1 MNPDTRHWRGRDL
14 LREDRGQTLVL
25 FALALSSLVL
35 SLGLAVDLGFAYITK
50 AKLSKAVDGACLTA
64 MRNLSQGQET
74 ATTLATNSFNANY
87 RATSLDANS
96 PTLAINFSTDA
107 NGQTFVSVSATAI
120 IKTQFMALLPAYRT
134 LPVSDSA
141 QATRGKLVMSLIL
154 DRSGSMQ
161 SNGGASALP
170 PAVGTFVNYFDNSTD
185 EVAMVSFGSNATVD
199 VPIETN
205 FITPITHAAN
215 ALRGNFSG
223 GTFGPGGLT
232 LAKSQNDGVPVN
244 PGQNVV
250 KVAVYFTDGY
260 VNVIQD
266 TLSCSGAMT
275 LYNYGGYDS
284 GNTVDFFNPNNG
296 SSLATYTTGSRGS
309 SSWSPSNFCLK
320 NLPGFTSRIDGTT
333 KAFTRTNVTAD
344 ARYRALQTAN
354 TMRTEGMYIY
364 AIGLGSSVDQA
375 FLQQIAN
382 DPAGSYY
389 DSSQPAGMAVFVP
402 NCPSSTCSA
411 ELQQVFQTIAAQILL
426 RLTQ

>member
-1 MNPDTRHWRGRDL
+1 MNTKLRRWLRLHKLRDN
-14 LREDRGQTLVL
+14 RGQTLVL

-35 SLGLAVDLGFAYITK
+35 SLGLAVDLGFAYVTK

-64 MRNLSQGQET
+64 MRNLSQGQTT

-107 NGQTFVSVSATAI
+107 NGQTFVSVNATAT
-120 IKTQFMALLPAYRT
+120 IKTQFMALLPAFRT

-161 SNGGASALP
+161 TNGGASALP
-170 PAVGTFVNYFDNSTD
+170 PATGTFVNYFDNTTD
-185 EVAMVSFGSNATVD
+185 EVAMVSFASNATVD
-199 VPIETN
+199 VAIGTN
-205 FITPITHAAN
+205 FITPITNAAN
-215 ALRGNFSG
+215 ALSGHFTG

-232 LAKSQNDGVPVN
+232 LAKSQNESVPVI

-266 TLSCSGAMT
+266 TLSCNGTMT

-284 GNTVDFFNPNNG
+284 GSTVAFFSPTSG
-296 SSLATYTTGSRGS
+296 TSLATYNSGSRT
-309 SSWSPSNFCLK
+309 WSPSSFCLK
-320 NLPGFTSRIDGTT
+320 NLAGFTSQIDGTT
-333 KAFTRTNVTAD
+333 KTFTRSNVTAD
-344 ARYRALQTAN
+344 AQYRALQTAN
-354 TMRTEGMYIY
+354 AMRAEGMYIY
-364 AIGLGSSVDQA
+364 AIGLGTSVDNA

-382 DPAGSYY
+382 DPASSSYNAA
-389 DSSQPAGMAVFVP
+389 QPVGMAVFVP
-402 NCPSSTCSA
+402 NCPSSTCSSD
-411 ELQQVFQTIAAQILL
+411 LQQVFQTIAAQILL

>member
-1 MNPDTRHWRGRDL
+1 MSINVRRWPKLNKFRD
-14 LREDRGQTLVL
+14 ERGQTLVL

-35 SLGLAVDLGFAYITK
+35 TLGLAVDLGFAYVTK

-64 MRNLSQGQET
+64 MRNLAQGQAT

-87 RATSLDANS
+87 RATSLDAS
-96 PTLAINFSTDA
+96 PPSVAINFSTDA
-107 NGQTFVSVSATAI
+107 NGQTFVTVNATAT
-120 IKTQFMALLPAYRT
+120 IKTQFMALLPDYRT

-141 QATRGKLVMSLIL
+141 QATRGKLVMSLVL

-161 SNGGASALP
+161 TNGGASALP
-170 PAVGTFVNYFDNSTD
+170 PAVGTFVNYFDNTND
-185 EVAMVSFGSNATVD
+185 KVAMVSFASNATVD
-199 VPIETN
+199 VAIGTN
-205 FITPITHAAN
+205 FITPITNAAN
-215 ALRGNFSG
+215 ALSGHFTG

-232 LAKSQNDGVPVN
+232 LGKSQNESVPVD

-260 VNVIQD
+260 ANVIQD
-266 TLSCSGAMT
+266 TLSCSGTMT

-284 GNTVDFFNPNNG
+284 GNTVGFFDPTTGN
-296 SSLATYTTGSRGS
+296 SLATYNS
-309 SSWSPSNFCLK
+309 SSRTWNPSNFCLK
-320 NLPGFTSRIDGTT
+320 NLAGFTSQIDGTT

-354 TMRTEGMYIY
+354 AMRAEGMYIY
-364 AIGLGSSVDQA
+364 AIGLGTSIDTD

-382 DPAGSYY
+382 DPA
-389 DSSQPAGMAVFVP
+389 SSNYNSTQPEGMAVFVRD
-402 NCPSSTCSA
+402 CPSSTCSSD
-411 ELQQVFQTIAAQILL
+411 LQQVFQTIAAQILL

>member
-1 MNPDTRHWRGRDL
+1 MRLHRLRDN
-14 LREDRGQTLVL
+14 RGQTLVL

-35 SLGLAVDLGFAYITK
+35 SLGLAVDLGFAYVTK

-64 MRNLSQGQET
+64 MRNLSQGQTT

-87 RATSLDANS
+87 RATSLDANPPALS
-96 PTLAINFSTDA
+96 INFSTDA
-107 NGQTFVSVSATAI
+107 NGQTFVSVNATAT
-120 IKTQFMALLPAYRT
+120 IKTQFMALLPAFRT

-161 SNGGASALP
+161 TNGGASALP
-170 PAVGTFVNYFDNSTD
+170 PATGTFVNYFDNTTD
-185 EVAMVSFGSNATVD
+185 EVAMVSFASNATVD
-199 VPIETN
+199 VAIGTN
-205 FITPITHAAN
+205 FITPITNAAN
-215 ALRGNFSG
+215 ALSGHFTG

-232 LAKSQNDGVPVN
+232 LAKSQNESVPVI

-260 VNVIQD
+260 VNVVQD
-266 TLSCSGAMT
+266 NLSCNGTMT

-284 GNTVDFFNPNNG
+284 GNTVAFFDPSSG
-296 SSLATYTTGSRGS
+296 TSLATYNS
-309 SSWSPSNFCLK
+309 SSRTWSPSSFCLK
-320 NLPGFTSRIDGTT
+320 NLAGFTSQIDGTT
-333 KAFTRTNVTAD
+333 KTFTRSNVTAD

-354 TMRTEGMYIY
+354 AMRAEGMYIY
-364 AIGLGSSVDQA
+364 AIGLGTSVDTA

-382 DPAGSYY
+382 DPASSSYNAA
-389 DSSQPAGMAVFVP
+389 QPVGMAVFVP
-402 NCPSSTCSA
+402 NCPSSTCSSD
-411 ELQQVFQTIAAQILL
+411 LQQVFQTIAAQILL

>member
-1 MNPDTRHWRGRDL
+1 MKRWTTLRRLRD
-14 LREDRGQTLVL
+14 DRGQTLVL
-25 FALALSSLVL
+25 FALALSSLIL
-35 SLGLAVDLGFAYITK
+35 SLGLAVDLGFAYVTK

-64 MRNLSQGQET
+64 MRNLAQGQTT

-87 RATSLDANS
+87 RSTSLDAS
-96 PTLAINFSTDA
+96 PPAVSINFSTDA
-107 NGQTFVSVSATAI
+107 NGQTFVTVNATAT

-141 QATRGKLVMSLIL
+141 QATRGKLVMSIVL

-161 SNGGASALP
+161 TNGGASALP
-170 PAVGTFVNYFDNSTD
+170 PAVGTFVNYFNNTVD
-185 EVAMVSFGSNATVD
+185 EVAMVSFASNATVD
-199 VPIETN
+199 VAIGTN
-205 FITPITHAAN
+205 FISPITNAAN
-215 ALRGNFSG
+215 ALNGHFTG

-232 LAKSQNDGVPVN
+232 LAKSQNESVPVI

-266 TLSCSGAMT
+266 NLSCSGTMT

-284 GNTVDFFNPNNG
+284 GNTVGFFNPANG
-296 SSLATYTTGSRGS
+296 SSLATYNS
-309 SSWSPSNFCLK
+309 SSRTWSPSSFCLK
-320 NLPGFTSRIDGTT
+320 NLAGFTSQIDGTT
-333 KAFTRTNVTAD
+333 KTFTRTNVTAD
-344 ARYRALQTAN
+344 ARYRALQTA
-354 TMRTEGMYIY
+354 TAMRAEGMYIY
-364 AIGLGSSVDQA
+364 AIGLGSSVDSA
-375 FLQQIAN
+375 FLRQIAN
-382 DPAGSYY
+382 DPASSTY
-389 DSSQPAGMAVFVP
+389 DSSQPVGMAVFVP